1 MNELDVK
8 ILSLLQ
14 SNSRMSISEISNK
27 INLSVSA
34 TSDRLRKLEGSGAI
48 MQYATILNPE
58 VFDKTLMAIMFVS
71 LENPTYSDAFS
82 SFICDE
88 KEILECHYLT
98 GNFDYALKIVTK
110 NTASLETLL
119 NRIKRVTGIKKT
131 ETMVVLSTLKN
142 QYSILPTQ

>member
-1 MNELDVK
+1 MNELDIK

-34 TSDRLRKLEGSGAI
+34 TSDRLKKLENSGAI
-48 MQYATILNPE
+48 THYATILNPE
-58 VFDKTLMAIMFVS
+58 AFDKTLMAIMFVS
-71 LENPTYSDAFS
+71 LENPTYSDIFS
-82 SFICDE
+82 SFILE
-88 KEILECHYLT
+88 ESEILECHYLT

-110 NTASLETLL
+110 NTTTLETLL

-131 ETMVVLSTLKN
+131 ETMVVLSTVKN
-142 QYSILPTQ
+142 QYSILPT